1 MQFASYLSENSLK
14 FYTIFQC
21 LYITIVFI
29 NILTLPFS
37 ISIGIF
43 MYFLYFYLIF
53 LFTAM
58 VCYFSFLCNYL
69 YNFLEI
75 SECKLFQ
82 SKFYTDL
89 FHLEI
94 QYLK

>member
-29 NILTLPFS
+29 NILTLLFS

-53 LFTAM
+53 LFIVI
-58 VCYFSFLCNYL
+58 VCHLSFICNNFS
-69 YNFLEI
+69 NFLDI
-75 SECKLFQ
+75 SE
-82 SKFYTDL
+82 
-89 FHLEI
+89 
-94 QYLK
+94 